1 MAITDLTPDVKQA
14 TDVVSQKVLINGTAL
29 TGEVLINAIS
39 INTVHNKIS
48 TATLVLHDG
57 DVASREFKLSN
68 ADTFKPGNEIEI
80 KLGYHSDVETVFKG
94 IITKHALRGK
104 QKSSSFLFIE
114 AKNKA
119 IKLTVGRKNKYFF
132 DKKDSD
138 IIEDVCKAAEIKT
151 DVMGTSVSYKEMIQY
166 YVTDWDF
173 IIQRA
178 EANGMLA
185 FTDIDQLVIKKPD
198 AGSSPVLTAT
208 YGDNIFEFET
218 ETDARQHFK
227 SIKSY
232 SWNVAEQ
239 KIEQSEE
246 GNFSFANN
254 GNLSDDDLTK
264 VIGLKELS
272 LHHAGD
278 IKDEELNQWANAYSM
293 KSKLSK
299 NCGKIKVIGNTKV
312 KPGTV
317 IKIKGISDRFNG
329 NVFVTGVQHQFSVN
343 NWFTEIQFGWNNDW
357 FYKKE
362 DINEKPSSGLVPGIN
377 GLHTGIV
384 TKLDQ
389 DPDGNFRIKVKVPLI
404 DNNEDGI
411 WARVATLDA
420 GKDRGS
426 FFLPEINDEVVL
438 GFINDDPRQ
447 AIVLGMLHSKKN
459 NAPLTASDKNNEKGF
474 YTRSKMKLFFD
485 DDKKSITII
494 TPKEKSIVISD
505 DDGSIIL
512 KDELNNKITMNS
524 DGISIESMKD
534 IQLKATGQVKASGT
548 AKIELTSTGQAVL
561 KGLVVNIN

>member
-1 MAITDLTPDVKQA
+1 MATNATPEVKQA

-29 TGEVLINAIS
+29 SGEARVNAIS
-39 INTVHNKIS
+39 VNTLHNKIS
-48 TATLVLHDG
+48 TATIVIHDG
-57 DVASREFKLSN
+57 DVSSREFKLSN
-68 ADTFKPGNEIEI
+68 SETFKPGNEIEI
-80 KLGYHSDVETVFKG
+80 KFGYHGEVESVFKG
-94 IITKHALRGK
+94 IITKHALRAK
-104 QKSSSFLFIE
+104 QKASSYLYVE

-119 IKLTVGRKNKYFF
+119 VKLTVGRKNKYFF

-138 IIEDVCKAAEIKT
+138 IIAEICKSAGVT
-151 DVMGTSVSYKEMIQY
+151 NEVSSTKLTHKEMVQY

-178 EANGMLA
+178 EANAMLA
-185 FTDIDQLVIKKPD
+185 FTDLDKLIIKKPD
-198 AGSSPVLTAT
+198 AGSDAVLTAT

-218 ETDARQHFK
+218 EMDARQHFK

-232 SWNVAEQ
+232 SWNAADQ

-246 GNFSFANN
+246 GDFSFTNN
-254 GNLSDDDLTK
+254 GNLNNDDLSK

-278 IKDEELNQWANAYSM
+278 IKDEELNQWATAWSM
-293 KSKLSK
+293 KNKLSK
-299 NCGKIKVIGNTKV
+299 ICGKIKVLGNAKV
-312 KPGTV
+312 KPGAV
-317 IKIKGISDRFNG
+317 ITIKGMSDRFNG

-343 NWFTEIQFGWNNDW
+343 NWFTVIQFGWNNEW

-362 DINEKPSSGLVPGIN
+362 DIIEKPSSGLVPGIN

-384 TKLDQ
+384 TKLEQ
-389 DPDGNFRIKVKVPLI
+389 DPEGNFRIKVKVPLI
-404 DNNEDGI
+404 DEHEDGI
-411 WARVATLDA
+411 WARIATLDA
-420 GKDRGS
+420 GKERGS
-426 FFLPEINDEVVL
+426 FFLPELKDEVLL

-447 AIVLGMLHSKKN
+447 AVVLGMLNSKTN
-459 NAPLTASDKNNEKGF
+459 TAPVTASDKNNEKGF

-505 DDGSIIL
+505 QDGSIIL

-534 IQLKATGQVKASGT
+534 IKLKATGQIKAEGT
-548 AKIELTSTGQAVL
+548 AKIELTSSGQAVL
-561 KGLVVNIN
+561 KGTVVNIN